1 MHKTGKINRI
11 PVITLLILELI
22 NFLFNTIV
30 PIEGKGG
37 GMKPNRVKQKFIKPT
52 LAVGRSN
59 SMPVKALAV
68 PIACFVFTFVFLLQ
82 VSQKPSLPKG
92 Q

>member
-30 PIEGKGG
+30 PIE
-37 GMKPNRVKQKFIKPT
+37 R
-52 LAVGRSN
+52 
-59 SMPVKALAV
+59 
-68 PIACFVFTFVFLLQ
+68 
-82 VSQKPSLPKG
+82 
-92 Q
+92 